1 MRDAYKK
8 YVGSIV
14 PTLVDED
21 DQVHQ
26 SIVERIVHWQHT
38 TLRIYVR
45 VSEFQ
50 LDRGGKVNY
59 DFESRKTR
67 HIYENQSLV

>member
-26 SIVERIVHWQHT
+26 SIVERIVHW
-38 TLRIYVR
+38 
-45 VSEFQ
+45 
-50 LDRGGKVNY
+50 
-59 DFESRKTR
+59 
-67 HIYENQSLV
+67 